1 MDGSHLTTEHSLYD
15 QYRCTIQGGFA
26 NPHPFFAQPVQY
38 HPQAL
43 GPTTE
48 FPWATRSFKG
58 LTREVERTSRNQ
70 PAAKFTLKRM
80 TSGGTDSK
88 GDASLNT
95 SVANSPLS
103 LRPVGSPVL
112 SSMGSPGTFSRTAS
126 MLGNHPSLVPT
137 QPLHPAA
144 SRFDRSITVRK
155 DYGAATSNARAGLDT
170 TILT

>member
-26 NPHPFFAQPVQY
+26 NPHPFFAQPVQH

-48 FPWATRSFKG
+48 FPWATKSFKG
-58 LTREVERTSRNQ
+58 LTKDMERTSRNQ

-80 TSGGTDSK
+80 TGGGTDSK

-95 SVANSPLS
+95 SLANSPMS

-112 SSMGSPGTFSRTAS
+112 SSMGSPGSFSRAAS
-126 MLGNHPSLVPT
+126 VLGNHSSVLPT
-137 QPLHPAA
+137 QSLHPPA
-144 SRFDRSITVRK
+144 SKFDHSIIIRK
-155 DYGAATSNARAGLDT
+155 DYGAATGST
-170 TILT
+170 